1 MSYRKHFSVSL
12 YELINSY
19 SVIAIISFILFLND
33 SMREASLLNAM
44 SLFIMSSVNGFVKKH
59 V

>member
-1 MSYRKHFSVSL
+1 MNY
-12 YELINSY
+12 INSY
-19 SVIAIISFILFLND
+19 SVIAIIPFILFLND